1 MYKLKRLPKCG
12 REAKQRS
19 EQGERSA
26 ERHEPTLAIQSEAA
40 LGGGLRVLPVLLIFL
55 YLYPLP
61 PPSINLSARYTQPP
75 YPVSVFPNCN
85 FINQKKDIPICLG
98 VSFFCLKIVNIWFF
112 LLKWGYTFISKSV
125 CITYAQFVNKC
136 FLMSSFDFSI
146 SMHPKP

>member
-40 LGGGLRVLPVLLIFL
+40 LGEDCKYYQSSL
-55 YLYPLP
+55 YFCIYTPLP
-61 PPSINLSARYTQPP
+61 PPSINLSARYTHPP

-85 FINQKKDIPICLG
+85 FINQKKDIPIQLG
-98 VSFFCLKIVNIWFF
+98 VSFFR
-112 LLKWGYTFISKSV
+112 
-125 CITYAQFVNKC
+125 
-136 FLMSSFDFSI
+136 
-146 SMHPKP
+146 